1 MMKDIG
7 LDIQES
13 LLILSSVNRKKGT
26 SWPLIQLPKSWHIL
40 IQLPK
45 SNVESLTSVHGGE
58 DVYSETLRR
67 VEANIST
74 EAREGHISKLRNVE
88 DTFR

>member
-13 LLILSSVNRKKGT
+13 LLILSSVNRKKT
-26 SWPLIQLPKSWHIL
+26 ISWHIL